1 VLLLA
6 FQLESVGRGFPC
18 IAGPVHP
25 DVLLQLSVCPRV
37 FACRLIPLRGFKC
50 RSFFA
55 SAIFAWNSI
64 MNGGKHQALAAI
76 CKDSLVKPIG
86 EVVMVMHVRNYLRS
100 SFKLL

>member
-6 FQLESVGRGFPC
+6 FQLESVGRGFSC

-55 SAIFAWNSI
+55 SAILAWNSI

-76 CKDSLVKPIG
+76 CKILWSNL
-86 EVVMVMHVRNYLRS
+86 
-100 SFKLL
+100 